1 MKIYYD
7 NKNIQKL
14 CNDYRHAQIKL
25 GKNVADKLHKT
36 LQFID
41 ASVFLMDIKNMKT
54 FRLHPLRGDRKGT
67 YAIDLGK
74 RTGFRLILI
83 PVGPD
88 GNEWTTEND
97 IVIYNSTV
105 TVILLEVSKHY
116 E

>member
-1 MKIYYD
+1 MCHKVKIYNNY
-7 NKNIQKL
+7 KQAQK
-14 CNDYRHAQIKL
+14 KL

-41 ASVFLMDIKNMKT
+41 ASVCLMDIKNMIT
-54 FRLHPLRGDRKGT
+54 FRLHPLKGDRKGT

-83 PVGPD
+83 PVD
-88 GNEWTTEND
+88 QNGNRWTTEND
-97 IVIYNSTV
+97 ITIYNSTD
-105 TVILLEVSKHY
+105 TVILMEVSKHY